1 MPHSSLLQS
10 AHMCGLLP
18 AALRTCRPTHQAAC
32 AARLTHSHL
41 TIRLPATPS
50 AVRILNL

>member
-32 AARLTHSHL
+32 GARLVNRYL

-50 AVRILNL
+50 AARILTL